1 MKRNMITVLLV
12 GVLTIIGINAFAQ
25 DVKTKPDVNTK
36 EETPVKIIEYLPGTW
51 VIQSVYRGKENVTTT
66 DTLAAIETIEFNRE
80 GRYMSYSGTEKLDSG
95 AYRLNEQHGILY
107 MASENNDDKPVEWA
121 VSFTKDGTMTI
132 SMKNGSKQL
141 ENINYVYRRS
151 GPETSSNRKN

>member
-1 MKRNMITVLLV
+1 MKQNIIAILIAGVFTVAA
-12 GVLTIIGINAFAQ
+12 GEVLSQ
-25 DVKTKPDVNTK
+25 DKPEVNTQQ
-36 EETPVKIIEYLPGTW
+36 ETPVKIIEYIPGTW

-80 GRYMSYSGTEKLDSG
+80 GRYMSYSGTEKIDSG

-107 MASENNDDKPVEWA
+107 MASENRDDKPVEWK
-121 VSFTKDGTMTI
+121 VRFTKDGNMTI
-132 SMKNGSKQL
+132 TMKDSDKKL
-141 ENINYVYRRS
+141 ENINFVYRRS